1 MKTKLS
7 LLIIG
12 LSAAVLAQETPPATS
27 SAPSR
32 PPARAVGTNNQ
43 LRLNFRGVPLEMVL
57 NYLGEATDLII
68 NVVPGTDVKGKVDVW
83 SNQPL
88 TKEEAVDLLNT
99 ILNQNKL
106 AAIRNNRTLTI
117 VGLEDAKTR
126 NIPVRAGNKP
136 DEIPRS
142 DQMVT
147 QIIPVQHANAMQLVQ
162 NLQALLPSYATL
174 SANESGNALVLTG
187 TQSDAHRFAEIVQA
201 LDTSISSISSIRVFP
216 LNYADAKELATA
228 VKELFEP
235 PQQNANDRRTQ
246 FLNRFFGG
254 GGGPGGGGPGGGGP
268 AAFFGGQGGP
278 GGQGGRGNTGSGTSS
293 GSGNPAASRVVA
305 VADERSN
312 SLIVSAP
319 EELISTIELVVKEID
334 VPVSDIT
341 ELRVFH
347 LKNADPVEM
356 ADLFSNLFPDETN
369 ANNNNQQNFRFG
381 GGGGPGGGPGGFLG
395 GPFGG
400 NRGGRNN
407 NQSNA
412 SDRMKKKGRVTAV
425 ADQRTSSIIVSA
437 ASELMPQIEEMI
449 AQLDSPAKKQ
459 KVFVYS
465 LENAD
470 VQQVEQIVRDMF
482 DRSNT
487 SMNRNNANQ
496 NSPLLNRSQ
505 QNQNNMGNG
514 AGNNGGF
521 GNQQG
526 GFGGGNQLGQG
537 FR

>member
-7 LLIIG
+7 LLVIG
-12 LSAAVLAQETPPATS
+12 LAATVVAQETPPATS

-32 PPARAVGTNNQ
+32 TPVRAAGTNNQ

-117 VGLEDAKTR
+117 VGLEEAKTK

-147 QIIPVQHANAMQLVQ
+147 QIIPVQHANAVQLVQ
-162 NLQALLPSYATL
+162 NLQTLLPSYATL

-187 TQSDAHRFAEIVQA
+187 TQTDAHRFAEIVQA

-228 VKELFEP
+228 IKELFEP
-235 PQQNANDRRTQ
+235 PQQSANDRRTQ
-246 FLNRFFGG
+246 FFNRFFGG
-254 GGGPGGGGPGGGGP
+254 GGGPGGGGPGG
-268 AAFFGGQGGP
+268 FFGGGGGP
-278 GGQGGRGNTGSGTSS
+278 GGQGGRGNTSTGTGS
-293 GSGNPAASRVVA
+293 SGNPAGSRVLA

-356 ADLFSNLFPDETN
+356 ADLFTNLFPDETN
-369 ANNNNQQNFRFG
+369 SNNNNNNNQPFRF
-381 GGGGPGGGPGGFLG
+381 GGGPGGGPGGF
-395 GPFGG
+395 FGG

-412 SDRMKKKGRVTAV
+412 SDRMKKKGRVAAV

-459 KVFVYS
+459 RVFVYS

-482 DRSNT
+482 DRGNT

-505 QNQNNMGNG
+505 QNQNNMGTG
-514 AGNNGGF
+514 VGNNGGF